1 MITERGGEIAQ
12 IVRGELLPL
21 TDDERN
27 EILQS
32 RRSYYPDDLVV
43 SGWIAALVYD
53 TPEDA
58 LPLMQLL
65 EYANSQ
71 LLEFRYYD
79 EMLTRLLAGVYRRG
93 GRWLRIPAKTNA
105 DSEGNAN
112 GIPARSERFSQ
123 PSDAGPS
130 IVPEVLG
137 FVKRNRSGAQRRKA
151 AASGERGAIDPFIAA
166 ERAQSNSPF
175 QPKSSPGLFPPNRF
189 AALFVFGT

>member
-58 LPLMQLL
+58 LPLMQLRICQF
-65 EYANSQ
+65 AVARIP
-71 LLEFRYYD
+71 LLRRD
-79 EMLTRLLAGVYRRG
+79 ADPLAGG
-93 GRWLRIPAKTNA
+93 CL
-105 DSEGNAN
+105 
-112 GIPARSERFSQ
+112 PARWPLAE
-123 PSDAGPS
+123 D
-130 IVPEVLG
+130 
-137 FVKRNRSGAQRRKA
+137 
-151 AASGERGAIDPFIAA
+151 SGED
-166 ERAQSNSPF
+166 ER
-175 QPKSSPGLFPPNRF
+175 
-189 AALFVFGT
+189 

>member
-43 SGWIAALVYD
+43 IGWIAALVYD

-93 GRWLRIPAKTNA
+93 GR
-105 DSEGNAN
+105 G
-112 GIPARSERFSQ
+112 
-123 PSDAGPS
+123 
-130 IVPEVLG
+130 
-137 FVKRNRSGAQRRKA
+137 
-151 AASGERGAIDPFIAA
+151 
-166 ERAQSNSPF
+166 
-175 QPKSSPGLFPPNRF
+175 
-189 AALFVFGT
+189 